1 MEKRTLADLINREDP
16 AWPLVLDWIKEGKN
30 QAEILPA
37 SKCAGEKALLELQV
51 TTRSPMGAI
60 TFEAGGIFID
70 HGWIRI
76 LGAGTG
82 GDEEVETG
90 NKRTE
95 KSNSHADDHDVESSR
110 GFDSNFATHS
120 GKKMERS
127 LPGWNKLIGNDINSG
142 QVPPFLLVAD
152 DVIGGFFAIDHGTF
166 GNPSRV
172 FYFSPDSLEWEDT
185 EKGYTDFLLWCL
197 NGDLG
202 QFYGEFRWPGW
213 QDEVAELTG
222 DQGFTIY
229 PFPFADGPP
238 MGQRSRGTAPM
249 SELFGLYTG
258 DLREQLGIQSPD

>member
-1 MEKRTLADLINREDP
+1 MEKRTLAELINREDP

-30 QAEILPA
+30 HAEILPA

-60 TFEAGGIFID
+60 TLESGGIFID
-70 HGWIRI
+70 HGWLRI

-82 GDEEVETG
+82 REEDVKTA
-90 NKRTE
+90 TE
-95 KSNSHADDHDVESSR
+95 GGENTSSHADADVVACSNSAP
-110 GFDSNFATHS
+110 NFAAHS
-120 GKKMERS
+120 GPIMERS

-166 GNPSRV
+166 GNPSKV

-185 EKGYTDFLLWCL
+185 EKGYTDFILWCL
-197 NGDLG
+197 NGDLD
-202 QFYGEFRWPGW
+202 QFYGEFRWTGW

-238 MGQRSRGTAPM
+238 MGQRSRGAAPM